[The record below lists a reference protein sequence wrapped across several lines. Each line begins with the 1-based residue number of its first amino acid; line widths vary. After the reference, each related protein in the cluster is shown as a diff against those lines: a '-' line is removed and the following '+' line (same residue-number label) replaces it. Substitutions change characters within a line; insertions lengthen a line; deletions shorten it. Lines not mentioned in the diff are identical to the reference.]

1 MVTPRTAI
9 WAPNWP
15 PAKRATG
22 IDAARYHGESFMLRR
37 SKESLGE
44 SAGFGVE
51 AALPSNH
58 GRSITQGKC
67 M

>member
-15 PAKRATG
+15 PASRATG
-22 IDAARYHGESFMLRR
+22 IDAVRYHGESFML
-37 SKESLGE
+37 
-44 SAGFGVE
+44 SALQRLLLKVVVE
-51 AALPSNH
+51 AAKE
-58 GRSITQGKC
+58 GKL